1 MDNLNDKL
9 SNEAQSQP
17 SCLGAVMPSLPVEKL
32 KQIRRIAD
40 DVYHDL
46 VSSNH
51 PTHDEW
57 CSSPKNLRIIMSIVD
72 KLLGN
77 EA

>member
-1 MDNLNDKL
+1 MSTEKT
-9 SNEAQSQP
+9 SIESESQP
-17 SCLGAVMPSLPVEKL
+17 SCLGDVMPSLLIEKL

-46 VSSNH
+46 VSSNN
-51 PTHDEW
+51 PSHDEW
-57 CSSPKNLRIIMSIVD
+57 CSSPKNLKVLMSIVD

-77 EA
+77 EE

>member
-1 MDNLNDKL
+1 MDERDHKAMNEELN
-9 SNEAQSQP
+9 QP
-17 SCLGAVMPSLPVEKL
+17 SCLGAVSSSLPVEKL

-46 VSSNH
+46 VSSNN

-57 CSSPKNLRIIMSIVD
+57 CSSPKNLKVIMSIVD
-72 KLLGN
+72 KLLSN
-77 EA
+77 DY

>member
-1 MDNLNDKL
+1 MDNLNNKL
-9 SNEAQSQP
+9 SDETQSQP
-17 SCLGAVMPSLPVEKL
+17 SCLGAVMPSLYAEKL

-46 VSSNH
+46 VSSNN
-51 PTHDEW
+51 PSHDEW
-57 CSSPKNLRIIMSIVD
+57 CSSPKNLKILMAIVD

>member
-1 MDNLNDKL
+1 MEHENLNTK
-9 SNEAQSQP
+9 ETAQ
-17 SCLGAVMPSLPVEKL
+17 LGIGDVSSSLPVEKL

-46 VSSNH
+46 VSSNN

-57 CSSPKNLRIIMSIVD
+57 CSSPKNLKVIMSIVD
-72 KLLGN
+72 KLLSN
-77 EA
+77 DC

>member
-1 MDNLNDKL
+1 MENKKNTEQKDFTI
-9 SNEAQSQP
+9 
-17 SCLGAVMPSLPVEKL
+17 PVEKL

-46 VSSNH
+46 VSSNN

-57 CSSPKNLRIIMSIVD
+57 CSSPKNLKAIMSIVD
-72 KLLGN
+72 NLIDNGT
-77 EA
+77 